1 MDLTFKAEDIKIG
14 FHNKGYRI
22 DKTASPMDFYTKWE
36 ITAEGEWINPRPAC
50 FDSMPQDGWYKEEM
64 KSKETGSGK
73 KRCRWYDSTS
83 GMKRAYDSG
92 LLDKKWIDDY
102 CMNRGIGCIRK
113 KRFEGE
119 GYVSPDYVLPDG
131 TVDENL
137 RRHIIG

>member
-1 MDLTFKAEDIKIG
+1 
-14 FHNKGYRI
+14 
-22 DKTASPMDFYTKWE
+22 
-36 ITAEGEWINPRPAC
+36 
-50 FDSMPQDGWYKEEM
+50 M
-64 KSKETGSGK
+64 KSKETGRGK

-92 LLDKKWIDDY
+92 LLDKKWIDNY
-102 CMNRGIGCIRK
+102 CMNGGVGCIRK